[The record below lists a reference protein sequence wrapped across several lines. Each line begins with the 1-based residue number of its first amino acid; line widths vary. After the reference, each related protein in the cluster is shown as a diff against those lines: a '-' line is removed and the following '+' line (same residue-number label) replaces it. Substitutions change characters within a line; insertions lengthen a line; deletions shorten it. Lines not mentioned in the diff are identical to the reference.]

1 MNIKK
6 KIYIHFFYK
15 FTLGGAETA
24 FKRLVDNDLNSKRA
38 HYVFIFNRRD
48 ISDLPKNV
56 KDINLLQVIKLRRHS
71 KNLSIYGWLYNG
83 AILSFL
89 CSFIFRKI
97 KIVFSIQNPW
107 RERSEIKLKNY
118 LVNILFVVITKSH
131 KIKKIIFPDL
141 FSKRTHNLAGV
152 PPQKSEVVHNGFDI
166 ELNQYDEELNLKNKD
181 IFKLSYVGR
190 FDEVKDIPFL
200 IEILAFW
207 IKDLDERNKK
217 RIIINFWGY
226 GLDKK
231 NNELIDLL
239 NKKKISK
246 YVLLN
251 GIETNLEKIY
261 QNSNLL
267 LLTSKSEGLPSVLIE
282 ASKFGIPWI
291 STKVG
296 AVDEI
301 AIDGIDFIVDRKD
314 KNNFTNK
321 INYYSNNFF
330 SGKFNFFIKIR
341 KEKIDIF
348 KNRYDIKDSINRYFL
363 TNND

>member
-1 MNIKK
+1 MTTKE

-24 FKRLVDNDLNSKRA
+24 FKRLIDHDLNSKRT

-56 KDINLLQVIKLRRHS
+56 KDINLLQLIKLRRHS

-89 CSFIFRKI
+89 FSFIFRKI

-107 RERSEIKLKNY
+107 REKSEIKLINY

-131 KIKKIIFPDL
+131 KIKKIIFPDP
-141 FSKRTHNLAGV
+141 FSKKTHYLAGV
-152 PPQKSEVVHNGFDI
+152 PLQKSEVVPNGFNI
-166 ELNQYDEELNLKNKD
+166 ELNKHDEELNLKNKD

-190 FDEVKDIPFL
+190 FDEAKDIPFL
-200 IEILAFW
+200 IEILSYW
-207 IKDLDERNKK
+207 IKDLDEQNKK
-217 RIIINFWGY
+217 RITINFWGY

-231 NNELIDLL
+231 NNALIDLL
-239 NKKKISK
+239 NKQKISK

-251 GIETNLEKIY
+251 GIETNLKKIY

-301 AIDGIDFIVDRKD
+301 ALDGIDFIVDKKD
-314 KNNFTNK
+314 KKNFTNK
-321 INYYSNNFF
+321 INYYSNKFF
-330 SGKFNFFIKIR
+330 SGEFNFFIKIR
-341 KEKIDIF
+341 KEKINNF
-348 KNRYDIKDSINRYFL
+348 KNRYDIEDSINRYFL
-363 TNND
+363 TKND